1 MDKDTGS
8 FKTEALAG
16 VVFRLLKEHRL
27 LADFEMK
34 RDVDRYG
41 YSNPVATSFPTVADA
56 IAFFSQFDEPEGL
69 DLHHSRFTQ
78 YANAIMFEITL
89 KLI

>member
-1 MDKDTGS
+1 MDTDS
-8 FKTEALAG
+8 FKTEELAG
-16 VVFRLLKEHRL
+16 VVFRLLKEHRR

-56 IAFFSQFDEPEGL
+56 IAFLRQFNELEGL

-78 YANAIMFEITL
+78 YANATMFEIEL
-89 KLI
+89 K